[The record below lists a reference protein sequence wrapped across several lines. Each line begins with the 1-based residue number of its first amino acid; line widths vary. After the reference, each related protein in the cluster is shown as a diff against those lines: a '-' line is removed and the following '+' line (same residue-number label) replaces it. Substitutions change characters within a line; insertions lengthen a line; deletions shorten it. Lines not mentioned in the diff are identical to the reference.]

1 MRNASARTQLN
12 RRTAMKIA
20 AVALAMFGFGYA
32 LVPLYN
38 LACQKL
44 GLNGKTGRIE
54 AQAVQASS
62 AAPVT
67 RRVTVEFTG
76 NTTSGLPWEFRP
88 MTKRID
94 VRLGDT
100 VTVNYY
106 VRNTASETVTG
117 QAVPSVVPSQA
128 APYFKKIECFCFT
141 QQELKG
147 GEAREMP
154 VRFTVSPDLAP
165 EVQTIILSYAFFN
178 VDKVSAHKYGGG
190 DAAPE
195 TQKAHDHGA
204 HDHAHAASG

>member
-1 MRNASARTQLN
+1 
-12 RRTAMKIA
+12 MKIA
-20 AVALAMFGFGYA
+20 AVAFAMFGFGYA

-62 AAPVT
+62 APVT
-67 RRVTVEFTG
+67 RTVTVEFTG

-94 VRLGDT
+94 VHPGET
-100 VTVNYY
+100 VVVNYY

-154 VRFTVSPDLAP
+154 VRFTVSADLAP

-178 VDKVSAHKYGGG
+178 VDKVSAYKYGGDVPS
-190 DAAPE
+190 DA
-195 TQKAHDHGA
+195 QKAHDHGA
-204 HDHAHAASG
+204 QDHRHGASG

>member
-1 MRNASARTQLN
+1 MRNASARTHLN
-12 RRTAMKIA
+12 RRTATKIA

-38 LACQKL
+38 LACQVA

-54 AQAVQASS
+54 AQAVATPPST
-62 AAPVT
+62 AAART
-67 RRVTVEFTG
+67 VTVEFTG

-106 VRNTASETVTG
+106 VHNTAKETVTG
-117 QAVPSVVPSQA
+117 QAIPSVAPSRA
-128 APYFKKIECFCFT
+128 APYFKKIECFCFS
-141 QQELKG
+141 QQELKA

-154 VRFTVSPDLAP
+154 VRFTVLPDLAP
-165 EVQTIILSYAFFN
+165 EVQTITLSYAFFN
-178 VDKVSAHKYGGG
+178 VDKVSAHKYGGS

-195 TQKAHDHGA
+195 TQKAHDH
-204 HDHAHAASG
+204 AHAASG